1 MINVFISY
9 SHRDLQFKE
18 ELEKHLTV
26 LKRSALIQTWTDYD
40 IKAGEEWNK
49 ETQERI
55 EKADLII
62 LLISADLLAS
72 DFIYSSEIEKIFLND
87 NKNILPVIVRPCA
100 WQDIEILRK
109 RQVFPEN
116 GKPIASYDDRDKA
129 FSNLTS
135 LLTKWIYEI
144 QNQEKGL
151 HDTSPSLEVDLRNKL
166 EGRNIFI
173 SHCHEDGDFAEL
185 LKLRL
190 EKEGFQVWIDTDRL
204 KIGQVWREE
213 IDEAIRKSTAFI
225 VIMTPEAR
233 NSEYVTYEWAFAWGV
248 NIKIFPIQLKKT
260 TFHPRLESLQY
271 LDFSNRES
279 RPWDKLLIE
288 LK

>member
-9 SHRDLQFKE
+9 SHRDIQFKE
-18 ELEKHLTV
+18 ELDKHLSV
-26 LKRSALIQTWTDYD
+26 LKRSGLIQTWADYD
-40 IKAGEEWNK
+40 IRPGEDWNK
-49 ETQERI
+49 AIQERI

-62 LLISADLLAS
+62 ILISADFLAS
-72 DFIYSSEIEKIFLND
+72 DFIYTSELEKIFLNE

-116 GKPIASYDDRDKA
+116 GKPIASYDNMDKV
-129 FSNLTS
+129 FSDLSN
-135 LLTKWIYEI
+135 LLTKWFYEI
-144 QNQEKGL
+144 QNKEKGL
-151 HDTSPSLEVDLRNKL
+151 EHISPSLQVDLKVKSENK
-166 EGRNIFI
+166 NIFI

-204 KIGQVWREE
+204 KVGQVWREE
-213 IDEAIRKSTAFI
+213 IDEAIRKSSAFI
-225 VIMTPEAR
+225 VIMTPDAR

-248 NIKIFPIQLKKT
+248 NVKIFPIQLKKT

-279 RPWDKLLIE
+279 RPWEKLIIE